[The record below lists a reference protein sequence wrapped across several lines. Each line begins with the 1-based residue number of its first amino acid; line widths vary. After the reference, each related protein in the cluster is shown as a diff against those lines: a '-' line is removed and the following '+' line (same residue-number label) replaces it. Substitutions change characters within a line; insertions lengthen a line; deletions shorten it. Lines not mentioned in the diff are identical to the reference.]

1 MMNSFK
7 ILKQVI
13 LLMLLFFLPFLGYG
27 QEIHEWTLEE
37 CITYARNHNIN
48 VKKQMLNVQLQ
59 KINTTESK
67 LTMLPTLGGNATHV
81 YNWGQTI
88 DPFTNQFAT
97 ERVRS
102 NSFYVSTQMVL
113 FSGFQKLNTLRKSQL
128 DLNISELEV
137 EKMMNDISLNVAT
150 FYLQALYN
158 AELLNISESQLKVV
172 KLQRDRIKILVE
184 SGSLAQGEL
193 LNMEAQVASAELQLV
208 EARNNYELALLQ
220 LSQLIDLEDSRGFSV
235 VAPELAAPS
244 VNISLSPVDQ
254 VVNYALQH
262 QPEII
267 SSKYRIESARKEFD
281 INRGSYGPTL
291 ALNGSWGTGY
301 SGVSLEK
308 DPNVPPT
315 LIAYPIGIT
324 QLTGDTVIGISPEY
338 SYRVKPFG
346 DQLKANENQSLG
358 LYLNIPIFNGYRSRN
373 NVQRTKIAVANAEL
387 DLQLSQNNLR
397 KLIVQAYADAS
408 AALKKYVAAE
418 TKLHAQQ
425 ESFNYASEKYAVGL
439 LNAVEYNQNKEDLN
453 KAQSELIQAKYD
465 FIFKVKILDFYEGKP
480 LVLN

>member
-1 MMNSFK
+1 
-7 ILKQVI
+7 
-13 LLMLLFFLPFLGYG
+13 
-27 QEIHEWTLEE
+27 
-37 CITYARNHNIN
+37 
-48 VKKQMLNVQLQ
+48 
-59 KINTTESK
+59 
-67 LTMLPTLGGNATHV
+67 
-81 YNWGQTI
+81 
-88 DPFTNQFAT
+88 
-97 ERVRS
+97 
-102 NSFYVSTQMVL
+102 
-113 FSGFQKLNTLRKSQL
+113 
-128 DLNISELEV
+128 
-137 EKMMNDISLNVAT
+137 MNDISLNVAT